1 MFKVGQMLKN
11 ILVLSSALLLT
22 ACGGSSSSSTSSQ
35 ADACDDL
42 KSNTFDCTVMLTD
55 LVAQGVRPLVSEL
68 KTQLSQLNTDTVSY
82 CADINDSANLTTA
95 KNAWLSAMATIE
107 QLQAMEFGPS
117 ANTET
122 GLKSFYTWQE
132 VSPLNIDLA
141 IAANAQSAAGL
152 SSISNRKEL
161 TAIEYILFSP
171 GTITNTTSSNQDMQ
185 DWIAAT
191 ENADENLQS
200 VNIQN
205 DRCDYAK
212 LVTAN
217 LASKATEFE
226 TSWNNYTLASEAGTK
241 QAAANIATDA
251 MFFADKQIKDAKVK
265 AALPQATAE
274 VFDASKLESQF
285 ANASKEHL
293 INNLKGLKRIFTA
306 NENGQGLDD
315 YLVAVGEEDV
325 SITMITQI
333 DAAILNLEAIDQGS
347 VKEAV
352 NNAIDQSACINLAGS
367 GNYSNTSSDIDVIC
381 AFQYT
386 IKQLTDTLK
395 GDFIFATKFTTP
407 TSASGDND

>member
-1 MFKVGQMLKN
+1 MLKN

-42 KSNTFDCTVMLTD
+42 ASSTFNCSTMLND
-55 LVAQGVRPLVSEL
+55 LVEQGVRPLVSDL
-68 KTQLSQLNTDTVSY
+68 KTQLSQLNSATITY
-82 CADINDSANLTTA
+82 CADISNSANLTTA
-95 KNAWLSAMATIE
+95 KDAWLTTMVTIE

-117 ANTET
+117 ANTDT
-122 GLKSFYTWQE
+122 GLKSFYSWQE
-132 VSPLNIDLA
+132 ASPLNIDLE
-141 IAANAQSAAGL
+141 IATNTQSSAGL
-152 SSISNRKEL
+152 SSINNRKEL

-171 GTITNTTSSNQDMQ
+171 GTITNTASANQDMQ
-185 DWIAAT
+185 DWIAASSG
-191 ENADENLQS
+191 NATQ
-200 VNIQN
+200 IQN

-226 TSWNNYTLASEAGTK
+226 TSWNNYALASEAGTK

-285 ANASKEHL
+285 ANVSKEHL

-306 NENGQGLDD
+306 NENGQGIDD
-315 YLVAVGEEDV
+315 YLVAVNEADLA
-325 SITMITQI
+325 TLMISQI
-333 DAAILNLEAIDQGS
+333 DAAISNLEAIEGTLNAAVTAGTSFEACSALANNGS
-347 VKEAV
+347 SETDLSP
-352 NNAIDQSACINLAGS
+352 IDELCK
-367 GNYSNTSSDIDVIC
+367 
-381 AFQYT
+381 FQFT
-386 IKQLTDTLK
+386 IKQFTDELK
-395 GDFIFATKFTTP
+395 EDFIIATKFTTP
-407 TSASGDND
+407 SSASGDND

>member
-1 MFKVGQMLKN
+1 MLKN

-42 KSNTFDCTVMLTD
+42 ASSTFNCSTMLTD
-55 LVAQGVRPLVSEL
+55 LVEQGVRPLVSDL
-68 KTQLSQLNTDTVSY
+68 KTQLSQLNSATITY
-82 CADINDSANLTTA
+82 CEDISNSANLTTA
-95 KNAWLSAMATIE
+95 KDAWLTSMVTIE

-117 ANTET
+117 ANTDT
-122 GLKSFYTWQE
+122 GLKSFYSWQE
-132 VSPLNIDLA
+132 VSSLNIDLA

-152 SSISNRKEL
+152 SSINNRKEL

-171 GTITNTTSSNQDMQ
+171 GTITNTASSNQDMQ

-191 ENADENLQS
+191 ENADANLQS
-200 VNIQN
+200 ENIQN

-285 ANASKEHL
+285 ANVSKEHL

-306 NENGQGLDD
+306 NENGQGIDD
-315 YLVAVGEEDV
+315 YLVAVNEADLA
-325 SITMITQI
+325 TLMISQI
-333 DAAILNLEAIDQGS
+333 DAAISNLEAIESTLNAAVTAGTSFETCSALANNGS
-347 VKEAV
+347 
-352 NNAIDQSACINLAGS
+352 NADGL
-367 GNYSNTSSDIDVIC
+367 SDIEELC
-381 AFQYT
+381 KFQFT
-386 IKQLTDTLK
+386 IKQFTDELK
-395 GDFIFATKFTTP
+395 EDFIIATKFTTP
-407 TSASGDND
+407 SSASGDND

>member
-1 MFKVGQMLKN
+1 MLKN

-42 KSNTFDCTVMLTD
+42 ATSTFNCSTMLTD
-55 LVAQGVRPLVSEL
+55 LVEQGVRPLVSDL
-68 KTQLSQLNTDTVSY
+68 KTQLSQLNSATITY
-82 CADINDSANLTTA
+82 CEDISNSANLTTA
-95 KNAWLSAMATIE
+95 KDAWLTTMVTIE

-117 ANTET
+117 ANTDT
-122 GLKSFYTWQE
+122 GLKSFYSWQE
-132 VSPLNIDLA
+132 ASPLNIDLE
-141 IAANAQSAAGL
+141 IAANTQSSAGL
-152 SSISNRKEL
+152 SSINNRKEL

-171 GTITNTTSSNQDMQ
+171 GTITNTASANQDMQ
-185 DWIAAT
+185 DWIAASSG
-191 ENADENLQS
+191 NATQ
-200 VNIQN
+200 IQN

-226 TSWNNYTLASEAGTK
+226 TSWNNYTLASEADTK

-285 ANASKEHL
+285 ANVSKEHL

-306 NENGQGLDD
+306 NENGQGIDD
-315 YLVAVGEEDV
+315 YLVAVNEADLA
-325 SITMITQI
+325 TLMISQI
-333 DAAILNLEAIDQGS
+333 DAAISNLEAIEGTLNAAVTAGTSFETCSALANNGS
-347 VKEAV
+347 
-352 NNAIDQSACINLAGS
+352 NADGL
-367 GNYSNTSSDIDVIC
+367 SDIEELC
-381 AFQYT
+381 KFQFT
-386 IKQLTDTLK
+386 IKQFTDELK
-395 GDFIFATKFTTP
+395 EDFIIATKFTTP
-407 TSASGDND
+407 SSASGDND